1 MKPTLPLVSIIVP
14 VHDGA
19 RTLPAALG
27 AIAASDLPREMWE
40 LIVVD
45 DASTDD
51 TAMVSAQFADCVVRL
66 PGRPH
71 GPAYARNR
79 GVEVSRGPIIAFATP
94 TYACTRM
101 RFAASSTCSPT
112 SPT

>member
-19 RTLPAALG
+19 RTLPATLQ

-51 TAMVSAQFADCVVRL
+51 TAMLSAQYADCVVRHLVDRGVRQRPPGADRRLRRPASQL
-66 PGRPH
+66 PSRAASGVDRRSGRA
-71 GPAYARNR
+71 GPA
-79 GVEVSRGPIIAFATP
+79 
-94 TYACTRM
+94 
-101 RFAASSTCSPT
+101 
-112 SPT
+112 